1 MEGPPAG
8 GGGPVLGF
16 FCTVSDCL
24 GGETKRQ
31 TFFFFMNN
39 TSSAARVGGGG
50 GGGRP
55 GGGAGRGKPFGGF
68 VPLPLVTG
76 RVGAETV
83 DAFGLSPFIWGF
95 FASGIGADD
104 DTSDG
109 RFEGTTLGG
118 KARSFCLSGR
128 ES

>member
-1 MEGPPAG
+1 
-8 GGGPVLGF
+8 
-16 FCTVSDCL
+16 
-24 GGETKRQ
+24 
-31 TFFFFMNN
+31 MNN

-55 GGGAGRGKPFGGF
+55 GGGAGRGIPFGGF
-68 VPLPLVTG
+68 VPLPFATG
-76 RVGAETV
+76 RVGTEVV
-83 DAFGLSPFIWGF
+83 DSFGLSPCKLGF
-95 FASGIGADD
+95 FASGTGADE

-109 RFEGTTLGG
+109 RFEGITLGG